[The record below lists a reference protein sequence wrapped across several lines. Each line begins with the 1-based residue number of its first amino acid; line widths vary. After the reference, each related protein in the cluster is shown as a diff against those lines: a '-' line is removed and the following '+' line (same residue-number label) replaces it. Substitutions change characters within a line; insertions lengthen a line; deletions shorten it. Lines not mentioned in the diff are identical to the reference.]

1 MYYFFLVKSLFLFF
15 INIFFLIILS
25 QTLFFLKVRFS
36 KLNLIILLF
45 LFIPICISLFSLAI
59 NLFEI
64 EVLFTYLVINFTFI
78 IIYPGLDYNNIPSLK
93 ILAIIKNFEN
103 KYKKPCPKILIRKD
117 LEPNKI
123 FLKRIGELRKDKFVS
138 QKKNNLSLNLIGK
151 IFASFFSI
159 VRIIYNIKGGK
170 G

>member
-1 MYYFFLVKSLFLFF
+1 MYYFFLAKSLFLFF

-93 ILAIIKNFEN
+93 ILVIIKNF
-103 KYKKPCPKILIRKD
+103 
-117 LEPNKI
+117 
-123 FLKRIGELRKDKFVS
+123 
-138 QKKNNLSLNLIGK
+138 
-151 IFASFFSI
+151 
-159 VRIIYNIKGGK
+159 
-170 G
+170 

>member
-15 INIFFLIILS
+15 INIFFFIILS
-25 QTLFFLKVRFS
+25 QTLFFLKIRFS
-36 KLNLIILLF
+36 KLNLIVLLF
-45 LFIPICISLFSLAI
+45 LFLPICISFFSLAL

-64 EVLFTYLVINFTFI
+64 EVLFTYLIINFTFI

-93 ILAIIKNFEN
+93 ILTIIKNFEN
-103 KYKKPCPKILIRKD
+103 KYKKPCPKILIRKN

-123 FLKRIGELRKDKFVS
+123 FLKRIRELRKDKFVS
-138 QKKNNLSLNLIGK
+138 QKKNNLKLKLVGR
-151 IFASFFSI
+151 IFAFFFSI
-159 VRIIYNIKGGK
+159 VRIIYNIKDGK